1 MKPTKRILWML
12 LALALLLCA
21 TAALAEE
28 PQWSYDSGNMYVM
41 PEGELSG
48 DVTVPAEVDGYA
60 VNAIKYNAFNSNN
73 EITSLT
79 MPDTLRAIQSGAI
92 SWMDG
97 LTSVTLN
104 EGLEYIGSN
113 FQNCNALTSL
123 TIPASVRIV
132 DGAIGSCENL
142 KEIYFEGACPL
153 FLNTDWCFDWLSD
166 DYVIYVPDDQLD
178 AYAAA
183 LAEVNGAA
191 EHLQPSGKN
200 AALPEE
206 TGEDWFTF
214 DPATGAITGYREY
227 HAWLEIPA
235 TIGGVAVKSIDA
247 EAFVS
252 DYSVY
257 GIVFPEGLERIEDG
271 AFRAASNLAYVK
283 FPSTLNSIANGAFF
297 NAQIGLIDW
306 SEGLEEIGAHA
317 FQYGGQAVLELPST
331 LRTIGESA
339 FESAWCQEVY
349 LGGNVESI
357 GARAFAATPLN
368 YVVLDAYTL
377 IDLAP
382 DAFAE
387 TDLADVDLPWDCSF
401 ENRDA
406 YAALLAEQCPDCTV
420 WINNPESAGVA
431 ECPINEPE
439 ITTIENGVWTV
450 YHGDQQ
456 DLTVWT
462 EYDSTYVTALGD
474 GLFKGNQSIR
484 SFYPHHCGWFTTIG
498 NEAFADSSVAYVEL
512 FGSITTIG
520 DEAFRNCVNL
530 TALNLPNSLTSLGAG
545 ALKGCAGITEL
556 TLPESLTSLSAGALE
571 GCTGIT
577 ELILPESLTSLG
589 DGALK
594 DCTGIS
600 ELTLPASLTSIGS
613 GLLEGCTNLNKLVV
627 GCDPAILPSDMLDL
641 LANIDGLYL
650 SADATDE
657 QVRALS
663 ELVGRPWY
671 DPLPREGE
679 ESSFKVMPYEPL
691 PGDDFWYDEEYSR
704 LDAYQGYELNLIL
717 PREIDGVELSM
728 IGGNMMTRAT
738 YGDNYDVELPVV
750 SLVIPENYTEIPAY
764 AFQNCDAL
772 ETVICYAPL
781 EKLDEGTFSGC
792 TSLTNVIFVNGVREI
807 DRYVFKDCL
816 YLETIY
822 IGDKTQRIDEN
833 AFMDP
838 DGYEYF
844 TADQCITDPAL
855 MPDVD
860 ALLEEVKCDPMPEPE
875 EEPEYE
881 PQPAQPVG
889 EAGAPFLGE
898 WYGTT
903 MEMEGMSLSFSDM
916 GMVMNLT
923 FHEDGTAEMYDGEES
938 VTSAWSVVDGA
949 AIVDGSNFIL
959 LDDGTLCVEEDGAKL
974 IFVREGAEIE
984 TGATEPE
991 TEAAQPVSA
1000 EGAAFLGE
1008 WYGTTMEMEGMSL
1021 SFSDMGM
1028 VMNLTFHEDG
1038 TAEMYDGEESVTSAW
1053 SVVDGAAIVDGSNF
1067 ILLDDGTLCVEEDGA
1082 KLIFS
1087 RDGAATEPAVT
1098 EPEVNEPAP
1107 AEPVPDE
1114 LSAYVGS
1121 WHACYLMTGG
1131 MTGDPRSEFGL
1142 DIALELNADGTGSL
1156 IFGEP
1161 EQGVWYQD
1169 ENGYVYFGEGG
1180 EAPDMPLSLL
1190 DGGFLCYGSMD
1201 GDGNA
1206 LGGYI
1211 LFSQD
1216 PGAVWVP
1223 EAEAEPAATEIP
1235 FVPTEPVAVPD
1246 GADPERLERKYVCV
1260 SAEVSGYTMDASML
1274 GGEYSLT
1281 FHADGT
1287 VDFVMVGT
1295 SVPGLTWTQG
1305 TVLTDAGEAEAFI
1318 VDYYGNTLEAVCT
1331 EQGFDMNYFDSML
1344 MHFEAEN

>member
-1 MKPTKRILWML
+1 MKPMKRILWML
-12 LALALLLCA
+12 LALAVLLCA

-28 PQWSYDSGNMYVM
+28 PQWSYDSGNMYLEL
-41 PEGELSG
+41 EGNPNG

-60 VNAIKYNAFNSNN
+60 VNAIESSMFNSNH

-79 MPDTLRAIQSGAI
+79 MPETLRAIQNGAI
-92 SWMDG
+92 CWMDG

-104 EGLEYIGSN
+104 DGLEYIGNN
-113 FQNCNALTSL
+113 FQNCPSLTSL
-123 TIPASVRIV
+123 TIPASVRIM
-132 DGAIGSCENL
+132 DGAIGSCADL
-142 KEIYFEGACPL
+142 KEIRFEGACPL
-153 FLNTDWCFDWLSD
+153 FLNTDWCFDWLSE

-545 ALKGCAGITEL
+545 ALKGCTGITEL

-627 GCDPAILPSDMLDL
+627 GCDPAILPSDMLDMM
-641 LANIDGLYL
+641 ANIDEVYL
-650 SADATDE
+650 SADASDE

-663 ELVGRPWY
+663 ELMGRPWY

-728 IGGNMMTRAT
+728 IGGGMMNRAS
-738 YGDNYDVELPVV
+738 YGDNFDVELPVV

-772 ETVICYAPL
+772 ETVICYAPI
-781 EKLDEGTFSGC
+781 EKLEEGTFSGC
-792 TSLTNVIFVNGVREI
+792 TSLTNVVFVNGVREI

-816 YLETIY
+816 YLETVY

-833 AFMDP
+833 AFKDP

-844 TADQCITDPAL
+844 TADQCITDPKQ

-875 EEPEYE
+875 PEPENE
-881 PQPAQPVG
+881 PLPAQPVG
-889 EAGAPFLGE
+889 EAGAPFLGS
-898 WYGTT
+898 WIGAT
-903 MEMEGMSLSFSDM
+903 MEMDGMALSFSDM

-938 VTSAWSVVDGA
+938 VTSTWSVVDGA
-949 AIVDGSNFIL
+949 AIVDGSSCIL

-974 IFVREGAEIE
+974 IFVRE
-984 TGATEPE
+984 
-991 TEAAQPVSA
+991 
-1000 EGAAFLGE
+1000 
-1008 WYGTTMEMEGMSL
+1008 
-1021 SFSDMGM
+1021 
-1028 VMNLTFHEDG
+1028 
-1038 TAEMYDGEESVTSAW
+1038 
-1053 SVVDGAAIVDGSNF
+1053 
-1067 ILLDDGTLCVEEDGA
+1067 
-1082 KLIFS
+1082 
-1087 RDGAATEPAVT
+1087 GAATEPAVT

-1180 EAPDMPLSLL
+1180 DYDMPLTLL
-1190 DGGFLCYGSMD
+1190 EGGFLCYGSMD

-1216 PGAVWVP
+1216 MNAVWTP
-1223 EAEAEPAATEIP
+1223 ETEAEPTATELP

-1246 GADPERLERKYVCV
+1246 GSDPERLERKYVCV
-1260 SAEVSGYTMDASML
+1260 SAEVSGYTMDASLL

-1305 TVLTDAGEAEAFI
+1305 TVMTDAGEAEAFI

>member
-60 VNAIKYNAFNSNN
+60 VNAIKYSAFNSNN

-79 MPDTLRAIQSGAI
+79 MSDTLRAIQGGAI

-104 EGLEYIGSN
+104 DGLEYIGSN
-113 FQNCNALTSL
+113 FQDCNALSSL
-123 TIPASVRIV
+123 TIPASVRVV
-132 DGAIGSCENL
+132 DGAIGSCASL
-142 KEIYFEGACPL
+142 KEITFEGPCPI
-153 FLNTDWCFDWLSD
+153 FLNTDWCFSWLSD

-191 EHLQPSGKN
+191 AHLQPSGKN
-200 AALPEE
+200 AVIVE
-206 TGEDWFTF
+206 TNNEDWFTF
-214 DPATGAITGYREY
+214 DPATGAITGYKEY
-227 HAWLEIPA
+227 HAWVEIPA
-235 TIGGVAVKSIDA
+235 TIGGVAVKSIGA

-257 GIVFPEGLERIEDG
+257 GVVFPEGLEIIEDG
-271 AFRAASNLAYVK
+271 AFQSASNLAYVQ
-283 FPSTLNSIANGAFF
+283 FPSTLKTIANGAFY

-317 FQYGGQAVLELPST
+317 FQYGGQAILELPST

-339 FESAWCQEVY
+339 FEGAWCRELY

-357 GARAFAATPLN
+357 GSRAFAGTSLGYMAFDLYHP
-368 YVVLDAYTL
+368 
-377 IDLAP
+377 IDIAP
-382 DAFAE
+382 DAFAD
-387 TDLADVDLPWDCSF
+387 TYVNDLDLPWDSSM

-406 YAALLAEQCPDCTV
+406 YAGLLAEQCPDCTV

-431 ECPINEPE
+431 EYPINETE
-439 ITTIENGVWTV
+439 ITTIENGVWTA
-450 YHGDQQ
+450 YNGDQQ

-462 EYDSTYVTALGD
+462 AYDDINVTALGD

-530 TALNLPNSLTSLGAG
+530 TAL
-545 ALKGCAGITEL
+545 
-556 TLPESLTSLSAGALE
+556 TLPESLTSIGAGALE

-577 ELILPESLTSLG
+577 ELTLPNSLTTLG
-589 DGALK
+589 AGALE
-594 DCTGIS
+594 DCTGIT

-627 GCDPAILPSDMLDL
+627 GCDPAILPSDVLDL
-641 LANIDGLYL
+641 LASIDEVYL
-650 SADATDE
+650 SAEASDE

-663 ELVGRPWY
+663 ELMGRPWY
-671 DPLPREGE
+671 DPLSREGE
-679 ESSFKVMPYEPL
+679 KSSFKVMPYEPL

-728 IGGNMMTRAT
+728 IGGSMMTRAT

-781 EKLDEGTFSGC
+781 EKLEEGTFSGC

-816 YLETIY
+816 YLETVY

-833 AFMDP
+833 AFKDP

-844 TADQCITDPAL
+844 TAEQCVTDPAL

-898 WYGTT
+898 WTGAR
-903 MEMEGMSLSFSDM
+903 MEMEGMALSFSDM
-916 GMVMNLT
+916 GMVMNLN
-923 FHEDGTAEMYDGEES
+923 FHEDGTVELYDGEES
-938 VTSAWSVVDGA
+938 VTTSWSVVDGA
-949 AIVDGSNFIL
+949 AIVDGSSCIL

-974 IFVREGAEIE
+974 IFTRD
-984 TGATEPE
+984 
-991 TEAAQPVSA
+991 SA
-1000 EGAAFLGE
+1000 EA
-1008 WYGTTMEMEGMSL
+1008 
-1021 SFSDMGM
+1021 
-1028 VMNLTFHEDG
+1028 VP
-1038 TAEMYDGEESVTSAW
+1038 
-1053 SVVDGAAIVDGSNF
+1053 AI
-1067 ILLDDGTLCVEEDGA
+1067 
-1082 KLIFS
+1082 
-1087 RDGAATEPAVT
+1087 T

-1107 AEPVPDE
+1107 VEPVSDE

-1121 WHACYLMTGG
+1121 WHACYLLTGG

-1142 DIALELNADGTGSL
+1142 DIVLELNADGTGSL

-1169 ENGYVYFGEGG
+1169 ENGCVYFGEGG
-1180 EAPDMPLSLL
+1180 DYDMPLTLL
-1190 DGGFLCYGSMD
+1190 EGGFLCYGSMD

-1211 LFSQD
+1211 MFSQD
-1216 PGAVWVP
+1216 PGAVWAA
-1223 EAEAEPAATEIP
+1223 EIEAEPAATELP
-1235 FVPTEPVAVPD
+1235 FVPTEPVAVPE
-1246 GADPERLERKYVCV
+1246 GTDPERLERKYVCV
-1260 SAEVSGYTMDASML
+1260 SAEVSGYTMDASLL

-1295 SVPGLTWTQG
+1295 SVPGITWTQG

-1344 MHFEAEN
+1344 MHFEPEA

>member
-28 PQWSYDSGNMYVM
+28 PQWSYDSGNMFLM
-41 PEGELSG
+41 PEGALSG
-48 DVTVPAEVDGYA
+48 DVAVPAEVDGYA
-60 VNAIKYNAFNSNN
+60 VNAIKYNAFNSNSA
-73 EITSLT
+73 ITSLT
-79 MPDTLRAIQSGAI
+79 MPDTLRAIQGGAI

-200 AALPEE
+200 AVLPEE

-545 ALKGCAGITEL
+545 ALKGCTGITEL

-627 GCDPAILPSDMLDL
+627 GCDPAILPSDMLDMM
-641 LANIDGLYL
+641 ANIDEVYL
-650 SADATDE
+650 SADASDE

-663 ELVGRPWY
+663 ELMGRPWY

-728 IGGNMMTRAT
+728 IGGGMMNRAS
-738 YGDNYDVELPVV
+738 YGDNFDVELPVV

-772 ETVICYAPL
+772 ETVICYAPI
-781 EKLDEGTFSGC
+781 EKLEEGTFSGC
-792 TSLTNVIFVNGVREI
+792 TSLTNVVFVNGVREI

-816 YLETIY
+816 YLETVY

-833 AFMDP
+833 AFKDP

-844 TADQCITDPAL
+844 TADQCITDPKQ

-875 EEPEYE
+875 PEPENE
-881 PQPAQPVG
+881 PLPAQPVG
-889 EAGAPFLGE
+889 EAGAPLLGS
-898 WYGTT
+898 WIGAT
-903 MEMEGMSLSFSDM
+903 MEMDGMALSFSDM

-938 VTSAWSVVDGA
+938 VTSTWSVVDGA
-949 AIVDGSNFIL
+949 AIVDGSSCIL

-974 IFVREGAEIE
+974 IFVRE
-984 TGATEPE
+984 
-991 TEAAQPVSA
+991 
-1000 EGAAFLGE
+1000 
-1008 WYGTTMEMEGMSL
+1008 
-1021 SFSDMGM
+1021 
-1028 VMNLTFHEDG
+1028 
-1038 TAEMYDGEESVTSAW
+1038 
-1053 SVVDGAAIVDGSNF
+1053 
-1067 ILLDDGTLCVEEDGA
+1067 
-1082 KLIFS
+1082 
-1087 RDGAATEPAVT
+1087 GAATEPAVT

-1180 EAPDMPLSLL
+1180 DYDMPLTLL
-1190 DGGFLCYGSMD
+1190 EGGFLCYGSMD

-1216 PGAVWVP
+1216 MNAVWTP
-1223 EAEAEPAATEIP
+1223 ETEAEPTATELP

-1246 GADPERLERKYVCV
+1246 GSDPERLERKYVCV
-1260 SAEVSGYTMDASML
+1260 SAEVGGYTMDASML

-1287 VDFVMVGT
+1287 LDFVMVGT

-1331 EQGFDMNYFDSML
+1331 DQGFDMNYFDSML
-1344 MHFEAEN
+1344 MHFEPEA

>member
-974 IFVREGAEIE
+974 IF
-984 TGATEPE
+984 
-991 TEAAQPVSA
+991 
-1000 EGAAFLGE
+1000 
-1008 WYGTTMEMEGMSL
+1008 
-1021 SFSDMGM
+1021 
-1028 VMNLTFHEDG
+1028 
-1038 TAEMYDGEESVTSAW
+1038 
-1053 SVVDGAAIVDGSNF
+1053 
-1067 ILLDDGTLCVEEDGA
+1067 
-1082 KLIFS
+1082 S

>member
-28 PQWSYDSGNMYVM
+28 PQWSYDSGNMFLM
-41 PEGELSG
+41 PEGALSG
-48 DVTVPAEVDGYA
+48 DVAVPAEVDGYA
-60 VNAIKYNAFNSNN
+60 VNAIKYNAFNSNSA
-73 EITSLT
+73 ITSLT
-79 MPDTLRAIQSGAI
+79 MPDTLRAIQGGAI

-153 FLNTDWCFDWLSD
+153 FLNTDWCFDWLSE

-545 ALKGCAGITEL
+545 ALKGCTGITEL

-627 GCDPAILPSDMLDL
+627 GCDPAILPSDMLDMM
-641 LANIDGLYL
+641 ANIDEVYL
-650 SADATDE
+650 SADASDE

-663 ELVGRPWY
+663 ELMGRPWY

-728 IGGNMMTRAT
+728 IGGGMMNRAS

-772 ETVICYAPL
+772 ETVICYAPI
-781 EKLDEGTFSGC
+781 EKLEEGTFSGC
-792 TSLTNVIFVNGVREI
+792 TSLTNVVFVNGVREI

-816 YLETIY
+816 YLETVY

-833 AFMDP
+833 AFKDP
-838 DGYEYF
+838 DSYEYF
-844 TADQCITDPAL
+844 TADQCITDPKQ

-875 EEPEYE
+875 PEPENE
-881 PQPAQPVG
+881 PLPAQPVG
-889 EAGAPFLGE
+889 EAGTPFLGS
-898 WYGTT
+898 WIGAT
-903 MEMEGMSLSFSDM
+903 MEMDGMALSFSDM

-938 VTSAWSVVDGA
+938 VTSTWSVVDGA
-949 AIVDGSNFIL
+949 AIVDGSSCIL

-974 IFVREGAEIE
+974 IFVRE
-984 TGATEPE
+984 
-991 TEAAQPVSA
+991 
-1000 EGAAFLGE
+1000 
-1008 WYGTTMEMEGMSL
+1008 
-1021 SFSDMGM
+1021 
-1028 VMNLTFHEDG
+1028 
-1038 TAEMYDGEESVTSAW
+1038 
-1053 SVVDGAAIVDGSNF
+1053 
-1067 ILLDDGTLCVEEDGA
+1067 
-1082 KLIFS
+1082 
-1087 RDGAATEPAVT
+1087 GAATEPAVT

-1180 EAPDMPLSLL
+1180 DYDMPLTLL
-1190 DGGFLCYGSMD
+1190 EGGFLCYGSMD

-1216 PGAVWVP
+1216 MNAVWTP
-1223 EAEAEPAATEIP
+1223 ETEAEPTATELP

-1246 GADPERLERKYVCV
+1246 GSDPERLERKYVCV
-1260 SAEVSGYTMDASML
+1260 SAEVSGYTMDASLL

-1305 TVLTDAGEAEAFI
+1305 TVMTDAGEAEAFI

>member
-1 MKPTKRILWML
+1 MKSTKRILWML

-21 TAALAEE
+21 TVALAEE
-28 PQWSYDSGNMYVM
+28 GLWSYDSGNMCAM
-41 PEGELSG
+41 PAGELSG
-48 DVTVPAEVDGYA
+48 DVAIPAEVDGYA
-60 VNAIKYNAFNSNN
+60 VNAIKYNVFNSNHA
-73 EITSLT
+73 ITSLT
-79 MPDTLRAIQSGAI
+79 TPDTLRAIQGGAI

-104 EGLEYIGSN
+104 DGLEYIGSN

-142 KEIYFEGACPL
+142 KEIRFEGPCPI
-153 FLNTDWCFDWLSD
+153 FLNTDWCFDWLSE
-166 DYVIYVPDDQLD
+166 DYVIYVPDDQVD

-183 LAEVNGAA
+183 LDNVNGAA
-191 EHLQPSGKN
+191 EHIRPSGRN
-200 AALPEE
+200 AVLPEE
-206 TGEDWFTF
+206 TSEDWFTF

-498 NEAFADSSVAYVEL
+498 NEAFADSSVEYVEF

-520 DEAFRNCVNL
+520 DAAFRNCVNL
-530 TALNLPNSLTSLGAG
+530 TALNLPASLTSVGKA
-545 ALKGCAGITEL
+545 AFEGCTGITEL
-556 TLPESLTSLSAGALE
+556 TLPEGLTSIGEGAFA
-571 GCTGIT
+571 GCTGLT
-577 ELILPESLTSLG
+577 ELNLPEGLTSIG
-589 DGALK
+589 EGAFK
-594 DCTGIS
+594 DCTGLT
-600 ELTLPASLTSIGS
+600 ELNLPASLTSIETAAFAGCTGLTELTLPENLTS
-613 GLLEGCTNLNKLVV
+613 ISEGAFKDCTGLTELNLPASLTSIETAAFAGCTGLTELTLPENLTSISEGAFCTGLTRLTVKCDPSVLPADIVGLL
-627 GCDPAILPSDMLDL
+627 P
-641 LANIDGLYL
+641 NIDELYI
-650 SADATDE
+650 SADATIE
-657 QVRALS
+657 QVHALS
-663 ELVGRPWY
+663 ELAGRPWY
-671 DPLPREGE
+671 DPVPREGAQC
-679 ESSFKVMPYEPL
+679 SFVAMPYEPL

-728 IGGNMMTRAT
+728 IGGGMMNRAS

-772 ETVICYAPL
+772 ETVICYAPI
-781 EKLDEGTFSGC
+781 EKLEEGTFSGC
-792 TSLTNVIFVNGVREI
+792 TSLTNVVFVNGVREI

-816 YLETIY
+816 YLETVY

-844 TADQCITDPAL
+844 TAEQCITDPKQ

-875 EEPEYE
+875 PEPENE
-881 PQPAQPVG
+881 PLPAQPVG
-889 EAGAPFLGE
+889 EAGAPFLGS
-898 WYGTT
+898 WIGTT

-938 VTSAWSVVDGA
+938 VTSTWSVVDGA
-949 AIVDGSNFIL
+949 AIVDGSNCIL

-974 IFVREGAEIE
+974 IFVRE
-984 TGATEPE
+984 
-991 TEAAQPVSA
+991 
-1000 EGAAFLGE
+1000 
-1008 WYGTTMEMEGMSL
+1008 
-1021 SFSDMGM
+1021 
-1028 VMNLTFHEDG
+1028 
-1038 TAEMYDGEESVTSAW
+1038 
-1053 SVVDGAAIVDGSNF
+1053 
-1067 ILLDDGTLCVEEDGA
+1067 
-1082 KLIFS
+1082 
-1087 RDGAATEPAVT
+1087 GAATEPAVT

-1190 DGGFLCYGSMD
+1190 EDGFLCYGSMD

-1216 PGAVWVP
+1216 PGVVWAA
-1223 EAEAEPAATEIP
+1223 EIEAEPAATEVP
-1235 FVPTEPVAVPD
+1235 FVPTEPVAVPE
-1246 GADPERLERKYVCV
+1246 GSDPERLERKYVCV
-1260 SAEVSGYTMDASML
+1260 SAEVSGYTMDASLL

-1305 TVLTDAGEAEAFI
+1305 TVMTDAGEAEAFI

>member
-28 PQWSYDSGNMYVM
+28 PQWSYDSGNMFLM
-41 PEGELSG
+41 PEGALSG
-48 DVTVPAEVDGYA
+48 DVAVPAEVDGYA
-60 VNAIKYNAFNSNN
+60 VNAIKYNAFNSNSA
-73 EITSLT
+73 ITSLT
-79 MPDTLRAIQSGAI
+79 MPDTLRAIQGGAI

-153 FLNTDWCFDWLSD
+153 FLNTDWCFDWLSE

-357 GARAFAATPLN
+357 GARAFAAMPLN

-545 ALKGCAGITEL
+545 ALKGCTGITEL

-627 GCDPAILPSDMLDL
+627 GCDPAILPSDMLDMM
-641 LANIDGLYL
+641 ANIDEVYL
-650 SADATDE
+650 SADASDE

-663 ELVGRPWY
+663 ELMGRPWY

-728 IGGNMMTRAT
+728 IGGGMMNRAS
-738 YGDNYDVELPVV
+738 YGDNFDVELPVV

-772 ETVICYAPL
+772 ETVICYAPI
-781 EKLDEGTFSGC
+781 EKLEEGTFSGC
-792 TSLTNVIFVNGVREI
+792 TSLTNVVFVNGVREI

-816 YLETIY
+816 YLETVY

-833 AFMDP
+833 AFKDP

-844 TADQCITDPAL
+844 TADQCITDPKQ

-875 EEPEYE
+875 PEPENE
-881 PQPAQPVG
+881 PLPAQPVG
-889 EAGAPFLGE
+889 EAGAPFLGS
-898 WYGTT
+898 WIGAT
-903 MEMEGMSLSFSDM
+903 MEMDGMALSFSDM

-938 VTSAWSVVDGA
+938 VTSTWSVVDGA
-949 AIVDGSNFIL
+949 AIVDGSSCIL

-974 IFVREGAEIE
+974 IFVRE
-984 TGATEPE
+984 
-991 TEAAQPVSA
+991 
-1000 EGAAFLGE
+1000 
-1008 WYGTTMEMEGMSL
+1008 
-1021 SFSDMGM
+1021 
-1028 VMNLTFHEDG
+1028 
-1038 TAEMYDGEESVTSAW
+1038 
-1053 SVVDGAAIVDGSNF
+1053 
-1067 ILLDDGTLCVEEDGA
+1067 
-1082 KLIFS
+1082 
-1087 RDGAATEPAVT
+1087 GAATEPAVT

-1180 EAPDMPLSLL
+1180 DYDMPLTLL
-1190 DGGFLCYGSMD
+1190 EGGFLCYGSMD

-1216 PGAVWVP
+1216 MNAVWTP
-1223 EAEAEPAATEIP
+1223 ETEAEPTATELP

-1246 GADPERLERKYVCV
+1246 GSDPERLERKYVCV
-1260 SAEVSGYTMDASML
+1260 SAEVSGYTMDASLL

-1305 TVLTDAGEAEAFI
+1305 TVMTDAGEAEAFI

>member
-1 MKPTKRILWML
+1 M
-12 LALALLLCA
+12 
-21 TAALAEE
+21 
-28 PQWSYDSGNMYVM
+28 
-41 PEGELSG
+41 
-48 DVTVPAEVDGYA
+48 
-60 VNAIKYNAFNSNN
+60 
-73 EITSLT
+73 
-79 MPDTLRAIQSGAI
+79 
-92 SWMDG
+92 
-97 LTSVTLN
+97 
-104 EGLEYIGSN
+104 
-113 FQNCNALTSL
+113 
-123 TIPASVRIV
+123 
-132 DGAIGSCENL
+132 
-142 KEIYFEGACPL
+142 
-153 FLNTDWCFDWLSD
+153 
-166 DYVIYVPDDQLD
+166 
-178 AYAAA
+178 
-183 LAEVNGAA
+183 
-191 EHLQPSGKN
+191 
-200 AALPEE
+200 
-206 TGEDWFTF
+206 
-214 DPATGAITGYREY
+214 
-227 HAWLEIPA
+227 
-235 TIGGVAVKSIDA
+235 
-247 EAFVS
+247 
-252 DYSVY
+252 
-257 GIVFPEGLERIEDG
+257 
-271 AFRAASNLAYVK
+271 
-283 FPSTLNSIANGAFF
+283 
-297 NAQIGLIDW
+297 
-306 SEGLEEIGAHA
+306 
-317 FQYGGQAVLELPST
+317 
-331 LRTIGESA
+331 
-339 FESAWCQEVY
+339 
-349 LGGNVESI
+349 
-357 GARAFAATPLN
+357 
-368 YVVLDAYTL
+368 
-377 IDLAP
+377 
-382 DAFAE
+382 
-387 TDLADVDLPWDCSF
+387 
-401 ENRDA
+401 
-406 YAALLAEQCPDCTV
+406 
-420 WINNPESAGVA
+420 
-431 ECPINEPE
+431 
-439 ITTIENGVWTV
+439 
-450 YHGDQQ
+450 
-456 DLTVWT
+456 
-462 EYDSTYVTALGD
+462 
-474 GLFKGNQSIR
+474 
-484 SFYPHHCGWFTTIG
+484 
-498 NEAFADSSVAYVEL
+498 AYVEL

-530 TALNLPNSLTSLGAG
+530 S
-545 ALKGCAGITEL
+545 EL
-556 TLPESLTSLSAGALE
+556 TLPESLTSIGAGALKGCTGITELTLPNSLTSLSAGALK

-600 ELTLPASLTSIGS
+600 ELTLSASLTSIGS

-641 LANIDGLYL
+641 LANIDEVYL
-650 SADATDE
+650 SKDATDE

-663 ELVGRPWY
+663 ELMGRPWY

-679 ESSFKVMPYEPL
+679 ESSFKAMPYEPL

-728 IGGNMMTRAT
+728 IGGGMMNRAS

-764 AFQNCDAL
+764 AFQNCDTL
-772 ETVICYAPL
+772 ETVICYAPI
-781 EKLDEGTFSGC
+781 EKLEEGTFSGC
-792 TSLTNVIFVNGVREI
+792 TSLTNVVFVNGVREI

-816 YLETIY
+816 YLETVY

-833 AFMDP
+833 AFLDP

-875 EEPEYE
+875 PEPENE
-881 PQPAQPVG
+881 PLPAQPVG
-889 EAGAPFLGE
+889 EAGAPFLGS
-898 WYGTT
+898 WIGAT
-903 MEMEGMSLSFSDM
+903 MEMDGMALSFSDM

-923 FHEDGTAEMYDGEES
+923 FHEDGTAELYDGEES
-938 VTSAWSVVDGA
+938 VTSSWSVVDGA

-1038 TAEMYDGEESVTSAW
+1038 TAEMYDGEESVTSTW

-1082 KLIFS
+1082 KLIFV
-1087 RDGAATEPAVT
+1087 REGAATEPAVT

-1161 EQGVWYQD
+1161 EPGVWYQD

-1180 EAPDMPLSLL
+1180 DAPDMPLSLL
-1190 DGGFLCYGSMD
+1190 EDGFLCYGSMD

-1216 PGAVWVP
+1216 PGAVWAA
-1223 EAEAEPAATEIP
+1223 EIEAEPAATEVP
-1235 FVPTEPVAVPD
+1235 FVPTEPVAVPE
-1246 GADPERLERKYVCV
+1246 GSDPERLERKYVCV

-1305 TVLTDAGEAEAFI
+1305 TVMTDAGEAEAFI

-1331 EQGFDMNYFDSML
+1331 EQGFDLNYFDSML

>member
-1 MKPTKRILWML
+1 MGAENRARNEHKQISGKGRMKMKPTKRILWML
-12 LALALLLCA
+12 LALAVLLCA

-28 PQWSYDSGNMYVM
+28 PQWSYDSGNMILV

-48 DVTVPAEVDGYA
+48 DVAVPAEVDGYA
-60 VNAIKYNAFNSNN
+60 VNAIKYNAFSSNN

-104 EGLEYIGSN
+104 DGLEYIGSN

-123 TIPASVRIV
+123 TIPASVRV
-132 DGAIGSCENL
+132 MDGAIGSCENL

-153 FLNTDWCFDWLSD
+153 FLNTDWCFDWLRE

-200 AALPEE
+200 AVPSEG
-206 TGEDWFTF
+206 TSEDWFVF
-214 DPATGAITGYREY
+214 DAATGAITGYKEY

-235 TIGGVAVKSIDA
+235 TIGGAAVKSIDA

-283 FPSTLNSIANGAFF
+283 FPSTLKTIANGAFF

-317 FQYGGQAVLELPST
+317 FQYGGQSILELPST

-339 FESAWCQEVY
+339 FESAWCQELY

-357 GARAFAATPLN
+357 GARAFAGSSLGYMAFDLYNP
-368 YVVLDAYTL
+368 
-377 IDLAP
+377 IDIAP

-387 TDLADVDLPWDCSF
+387 TWLTDLDLPWNCSF

-406 YAALLAEQCPDCTV
+406 YAAMLAEQCPDCTV
-420 WINNPESAGVA
+420 WINNPESGGVA
-431 ECPINEPE
+431 ECPINEPD

-450 YHGDQQ
+450 YNGDQK

-462 EYDSTYVTALGD
+462 EYDDIEVTALGD

-498 NEAFADSSVAYVEL
+498 NEAFADSSVEYVEL

-530 TALNLPNSLTSLGAG
+530 S
-545 ALKGCAGITEL
+545 EL
-556 TLPESLTSLSAGALE
+556 ILPESLTSIGAGALK

-577 ELILPESLTSLG
+577 ELILPASLTTLG

-594 DCTGIS
+594 DCTGIT
-600 ELTLPASLTSIGS
+600 ELTLPASLTSVGS

-627 GCDPAILPSDMLDL
+627 GCDPAVLPADMAAV
-641 LANIDGLYL
+641 LADIDEVYL
-650 SADATDE
+650 SADANDE

-663 ELVGRPWY
+663 ELMGRPWY

-679 ESSFKVMPYEPL
+679 ERSFRAMPYEPL

-772 ETVICYAPL
+772 ETVICYAPI
-781 EKLDEGTFSGC
+781 EKLEEGTFSGC
-792 TSLTNVIFVNGVREI
+792 TSLTNLIFVNGVREI

-816 YLETIY
+816 YLETVY

-833 AFMDP
+833 AFTDP

-875 EEPEYE
+875 EEPAYE

-889 EAGAPFLGE
+889 EAGAPFLGEWYGVRMEMEGMSLSFSDMGMVMNLNFHEDGTAELYDGEESVTSTWSVVDGAAIVDGSSCILLDDGTLCVEEDGAKLIFVREGADIASGTTEPETEPAQPVDAEGEAFLGE

-916 GMVMNLT
+916 GMVMNLN
-923 FHEDGTAEMYDGEES
+923 FHEDGTAELYDGEES

-959 LDDGTLCVEEDGAKL
+959 LDDGTLCLEEDGASI
-974 IFVREGAEIE
+974 IF
-984 TGATEPE
+984 T
-991 TEAAQPVSA
+991 
-1000 EGAAFLGE
+1000 
-1008 WYGTTMEMEGMSL
+1008 
-1021 SFSDMGM
+1021 
-1028 VMNLTFHEDG
+1028 
-1038 TAEMYDGEESVTSAW
+1038 
-1053 SVVDGAAIVDGSNF
+1053 
-1067 ILLDDGTLCVEEDGA
+1067 
-1082 KLIFS
+1082 
-1087 RDGAATEPAVT
+1087 RDGAATAPAATEPEITEPDVT
-1098 EPEVNEPAP
+1098 EPVS
-1107 AEPVPDE
+1107 DE

-1121 WHACYLMTGG
+1121 WHACYLLTGG
-1131 MTGDPRSEFGL
+1131 MTGDPRSQFGL
-1142 DIALELNADGTGSL
+1142 DIVLELNADGTGSL
-1156 IFGEP
+1156 VFGEP
-1161 EQGVWYQD
+1161 EEHIWYQD

-1180 EAPDMPLSLL
+1180 DAPDMPLTLM
-1190 DGGFLCYGSMD
+1190 DGGFLCYGSMA

-1211 LFSQD
+1211 VFSQD
-1216 PGAVWVP
+1216 MSAVWTPESESEPDIVELPPVP
-1223 EAEAEPAATEIP
+1223 A
-1235 FVPTEPVAVPD
+1235 EPVAVPEGID
-1246 GADPERLERKYVCV
+1246 QERLERKYVCV
-1260 SAEVSGYTMDASML
+1260 NAEVSGYTMDASML

-1287 VDFVMVGT
+1287 VDFVMVGA
-1295 SVPGLTWTQG
+1295 SVPGLSWTQG
-1305 TVLTDAGEAEAFI
+1305 TVMTDAGEAEAFI
-1318 VDYYGNTLEAVCT
+1318 VDYYGNILEAVCT
-1331 EQGFDMNYFDSML
+1331 EQGFDLNYFDSML
-1344 MHFEAEN
+1344 MHFAPEA

>member
-1 MKPTKRILWML
+1 MKSTKRILWML

-21 TAALAEE
+21 TVALAEE
-28 PQWSYDSGNMYVM
+28 GLWSYDSGNMCAM
-41 PEGELSG
+41 PAGELSG
-48 DVTVPAEVDGYA
+48 DVAIPAEVDGYA
-60 VNAIKYNAFNSNN
+60 VNAIKYNVFNSNHA
-73 EITSLT
+73 ITSLT
-79 MPDTLRAIQSGAI
+79 TPDTLRAIQGGAI

-104 EGLEYIGSN
+104 DGLEYIGSN

-142 KEIYFEGACPL
+142 KEIRFEGPCPI
-153 FLNTDWCFDWLSD
+153 FLNTDWCFDWLSE

-206 TGEDWFTF
+206 TSEDWFTF

-283 FPSTLNSIANGAFF
+283 FPSTLKTIANGAFF
-297 NAQIGLIDW
+297 NAQIGQIDW
-306 SEGLEEIGAHA
+306 SEGLEEIGAYA
-317 FQYGGQAVLELPST
+317 FQYGGQDILELPST

-387 TDLADVDLPWDCSF
+387 TDLTDIDLPWDSSM

-406 YAALLAEQCPDCTV
+406 YAALLAESCPDCTV
-420 WINNPESAGVA
+420 WINNPESGGVA
-431 ECPINEPE
+431 EDPINEPE

-450 YHGDQQ
+450 YNGDQA
-456 DLTVWT
+456 DLTIWSG
-462 EYDSTYVTALGD
+462 YDDVDVTALGD
-474 GLFKGNQSIR
+474 GLFKGNQTIR

-498 NEAFADSSVAYVEL
+498 NEAFADSSVEYVEF

-520 DEAFRNCVNL
+520 DAAFRNCVNL
-530 TALNLPNSLTSLGAG
+530 TELNLPASLTSVGKA
-545 ALKGCAGITEL
+545 AF
-556 TLPESLTSLSAGALE
+556 E
-571 GCTGIT
+571 GCTGI
-577 ELILPESLTSLG
+577 
-589 DGALK
+589 A
-594 DCTGIS
+594 
-600 ELTLPASLTSIGS
+600 ELTLPASLTSISEGAFAGCTGLTELNLPEGLTS
-613 GLLEGCTNLNKLVV
+613 IGEGAFKDCTGLTELNLPEGLTSIGEGAFKDCTGLTELNLPEGLTSIGEGAFKDCTGLTELNLPASLTSIETAAFAGCTGLTELTLPENLTSISEGAFCTGLTRLTVKCDPSVLPADIVGLLP
-627 GCDPAILPSDMLDL
+627 D
-641 LANIDGLYL
+641 IDELYI
-650 SADATDE
+650 SADATIE

-663 ELVGRPWY
+663 ELAGRPWY
-671 DPLPREGE
+671 DPVPREGAQR
-679 ESSFKVMPYEPL
+679 SFVAMPYEPL
-691 PGDDFWYDEEYSR
+691 PGDDFWYDAEYSR

-717 PREIDGVELSM
+717 PREIDGVALSM

-738 YGDNYDVELPVV
+738 YGDNFDVELPVV

-772 ETVICYAPL
+772 ETVICYAPI
-781 EKLDEGTFSGC
+781 EKLEEGTFSGC
-792 TSLTNVIFVNGVREI
+792 TSLTNVVFVNGVREI

-816 YLETIY
+816 YLETVY

-833 AFMDP
+833 AFKDP

-875 EEPEYE
+875 PEPENE
-881 PQPAQPVG
+881 PLPAQPVG
-889 EAGAPFLGE
+889 EAGAPFLGS
-898 WYGTT
+898 WIGTT

-923 FHEDGTAEMYDGEES
+923 FHEDGTAELYDGEES
-938 VTSAWSVVDGA
+938 SATSWRVEDGA
-949 AIVDGSNFIL
+949 AIVEGTTCTI
-959 LDDGTLCVEEDGAKL
+959 LDDGTLCAEDDGTKM
-974 IFVREGAEIE
+974 IFVREGAEIAPV
-984 TGATEPE
+984 ATEPE
-991 TEAAQPVSA
+991 S
-1000 EGAAFLGE
+1000 
-1008 WYGTTMEMEGMSL
+1008 
-1021 SFSDMGM
+1021 
-1028 VMNLTFHEDG
+1028 
-1038 TAEMYDGEESVTSAW
+1038 
-1053 SVVDGAAIVDGSNF
+1053 
-1067 ILLDDGTLCVEEDGA
+1067 
-1082 KLIFS
+1082 
-1087 RDGAATEPAVT
+1087 EPDVT
-1098 EPEVNEPAP
+1098 EPDVNEPAP
-1107 AEPVPDE
+1107 AEPASDE
-1114 LSAYVGS
+1114 LTAYLGS
-1121 WHACYLMTGG
+1121 WHACYLVTGG

-1142 DIALELNADGTGSL
+1142 DIVLELRTDGTGSL

-1161 EQGVWYQD
+1161 EEGVWYMD
-1169 ENGYVYFGEGG
+1169 SDGAVRFGEGG
-1180 EAPDMPLSLL
+1180 DYDMQLTLL

-1206 LGGYI
+1206 MGGYI
-1211 LFSQD
+1211 IFSQD
-1216 PGAVWVP
+1216 PQALWTP
-1223 EAEAEPAATEIP
+1223 EFTDAPAEVDLPAEPTEPAAAT
-1235 FVPTEPVAVPD
+1235 D
-1246 GADPERLERKYVCV
+1246 GSMADRMERKYVCV
-1260 SAEVSGYTMDASML
+1260 SADVSGYTMDASLL
-1274 GGEYSLT
+1274 GGEYSMT

-1295 SVPGLTWTQG
+1295 RLPALSWTQE
-1305 TVLTDAGEAEAFI
+1305 TVQTADGEAQAFL
-1318 VDYYGNTLEAVCT
+1318 VDYYGNILQAVWT
-1331 EQGFDMNYFDSML
+1331 EDGFELNYFDSML
-1344 MHFEAEN
+1344 MRFVPEA